1 VGANAGAAALDLV
14 RPTEGA
20 GTVRHGQAGDGEL
33 DAVDGG
39 GGHRV
44 RCGVLWNCRRWRGRR
59 QPAPQG
65 SGGDLLQVAV
75 AAGVADQAPQGEA
88 QQVGRGDHLCQVS
101 SEGGGGIEPVGTVG
115 AALEDDLNSGAVDL
129 NVGDGAALLGGE
141 GAEDGGGSGGHEVRL
156 RVLENCTMERGRPWA
171 PPWGSEVVCHVPAN
185 HLQVRAEAGAG
196 LPCLLGGGCHVGHD
210 LMALAAG
217 VPTAEQELV
226 LLLLSE
232 HVFPVLLGGD
242 VRFVD
247 LGVVGEGGHRVWCG
261 LLWNST
267 GWEGRGQPAPGGS
280 DACHGSSDAVPLADR
295 GGHDEPQ
302 VALPIIGAG
311 GIQNAC
317 LLKVDHEG
325 VDGALM
331 AAGVH
336 AHGANQVAAG
346 HRAVVDQAGADRGAD
361 DGGQHLSGVRCA

>member
-1 VGANAGAAALDLV
+1 M
-14 RPTEGA
+14 
-20 GTVRHGQAGDGEL
+20 RHGQAGDGEL

-156 RVLENCTMERGRPWA
+156 RVLENYSVWGDPVGSPWRSCHNPIESGIQGVAAKLPADPHGEGFSTVGDDIHPSDVGVTPDGNLKPQSAEGGDVGGVVSHRIGCGVLENYSVWVGHPWA
-171 PPWGSEVVCHVPAN
+171 PREDQSARFIH
-185 HLQVRAEAGAG
+185 RASAT
-196 LPCLLGGGCHVGHD
+196 
-210 LMALAAG
+210 AL
-217 VPTAEQELV
+217 
-226 LLLLSE
+226 
-232 HVFPVLLGGD
+232 
-242 VRFVD
+242 
-247 LGVVGEGGHRVWCG
+247 
-261 LLWNST
+261 
-267 GWEGRGQPAPGGS
+267 PAPRM
-280 DACHGSSDAVPLADR
+280 SSRTIRRSASAPSGRRWMVR
-295 GGHDEPQ
+295 
-302 VALPIIGAG
+302 
-311 GIQNAC
+311 IQ
-317 LLKVDHEG
+317 E
-325 VDGALM
+325 
-331 AAGVH
+331 AA
-336 AHGANQVAAG
+336 
-346 HRAVVDQAGADRGAD
+346 
-361 DGGQHLSGVRCA
+361 